1 MKKIKWM
8 ILFTA
13 LFFGCS
19 YPGDKISFTEIE
31 SAQEQETASE
41 SQHEPETQSEPE
53 PESETQPEPEPEQE
67 PEPESVPE
75 EPVPQSEPES
85 EPDPE
90 PEPATEPESETEPE
104 PEQPEEEEQ
113 AEPPELELPE
123 EEEPAELTLMVYMAA
138 DNDLESYAL
147 QNLKAMEHAE
157 YEKINVIALIDR
169 AEGYDQTND
178 DWTDTRLLEIMH
190 DSTDGSW
197 LVSRRLKCPALGI
210 SERRVT
216 ELDMANP
223 AVLKGFI
230 EFCKS
235 EYEAKQ
241 YALIIWGHGT
251 GWRYAAE
258 GYSVWGSGSF
268 ADVWRS
274 PADWYGSSEVL
285 RAVAIDDKSGSYMSV
300 HDLGRAVRGQG
311 LCVIGFDTCFG
322 GVMENVYELK
332 NCATYTVG
340 CPGVT
345 PGSGW
350 DYGRL
355 LEEISGGGFGA
366 RSIATAMAG
375 SASVQTTV
383 FVNKEIARLMT
394 AFEGFAGELAGS
406 ITTAA
411 QRNSVFNT
419 LFGLRSYSY
428 TQYPC
433 DMYLDIGA
441 MAEWYSQN
449 ASGNGLRSAAQG
461 LKQAVE
467 RAVLAAGGTGSSSGN
482 GGASGGSGTSGG
494 GGSNGASGA
503 VGFGVHFIPL
513 SGARTAAAAHS
524 EDYIKDSARNDQ
536 CAFIKESQWW
546 VPTVDG
552 NSGSLLDKI
561 FYTVY

>member
-1 MKKIKWM
+1 MGFLLLSEVNMKRFLVFELIIGVLLSALFCGCLNQSQPVTLKEKEANKKI
-8 ILFTA
+8 
-13 LFFGCS
+13 
-19 YPGDKISFTEIE
+19 
-31 SAQEQETASE
+31 
-41 SQHEPETQSEPE
+41 
-53 PESETQPEPEPEQE
+53 
-67 PEPESVPE
+67 
-75 EPVPQSEPES
+75 
-85 EPDPE
+85 
-90 PEPATEPESETEPE
+90 
-104 PEQPEEEEQ
+104 
-113 AEPPELELPE
+113 
-123 EEEPAELTLMVYMAA
+123 TLMVYMAA
-138 DNDLESYAL
+138 DNDLEGYAL
-147 QNLKAMEHAE
+147 NNLKKLENGKNE
-157 YEKINVIALIDR
+157 NINVLVLLDR
-169 AEGYDQTND
+169 ADGYDETEGN
-178 DWTDTRLLEIMH
+178 WTDTRLFEVIH
-190 DSTDGSW
+190 DKGSGAA
-197 LVSRRLKCPALGI
+197 LKSKRLDCPPLGL
-210 SERRVT
+210 SATQNT
-216 ELDMANP
+216 ELDMANSL
-223 AVLKGFI
+223 VLKNFI
-230 EFCKS
+230 EYSK
-235 EYEAKQ
+235 EAYKAEN
-241 YALIIWGHGT
+241 YVLIIWGHGN
-251 GWRYAAE
+251 GWRAVTIDE
-258 GYSVWGSGSF
+258 
-268 ADVWRS
+268 RS
-274 PADWYGSSEVL
+274 S
-285 RAVAIDDKSGSYMSV
+285 SYMSV
-300 HDLGRAVRGQG
+300 HDLGQAVQGQG

-350 DYGRL
+350 DYGRF
-355 LEEISGGGFGA
+355 LEEISGSGFGA

-375 SASVQTTV
+375 SASVQTSV

-441 MAEWYSQN
+441 MAECYSQN

-513 SGARTAAAAHS
+513 SGARTAASAHS

-546 VPTVDG
+546 VPTVEG

>member
-31 SAQEQETASE
+31 SAQEQGTASE
-41 SQHEPETQSEPE
+41 SQPEPETQSEPE
-53 PESETQPEPEPEQE
+53 PEPETQPEPEPEQE
-67 PEPESVPE
+67 PEPESEPE

-85 EPDPE
+85 EPE
-90 PEPATEPESETEPE
+90 PEPATEPESETETE

-258 GYSVWGSGSF
+258 GYSVWGS
-268 ADVWRS
+268 
-274 PADWYGSSEVL
+274 

-355 LEEISGGGFGA
+355 LEEISGSGFGA

-411 QRNSVFNT
+411 QRNTVFNT

-441 MAEWYSQN
+441 MAECYSQN

-482 GGASGGSGTSGG
+482 GGASGLSGNSGGSGTSGG
-494 GGSNGASGA
+494 SALSGADGA

-524 EDYIKDSARNDQ
+524 EDYVKDSARNDQ

-546 VPTVDG
+546 VPTADG